1 MHDELV
7 RCERYVW
14 VDKGRTNC
22 GEEGIVL
29 RVYEFVAG
37 GEVETVWSPVCGV
50 AADFYVANVFAKTV
64 AGCI

>member
-37 GEVETVWSPVCGV
+37 GEVETV
-50 AADFYVANVFAKTV
+50 
-64 AGCI
+64 